1 MSQFVQL
8 SDIQFN
14 THKNAQKYPT
24 VSPSKKS
31 DIVLSKSRL
40 LNQPILLPPTGVE
53 IVKKALRIPCY
64 TIANNAGVDAQE
76 VVTKVQ
82 QGADGYDAMN
92 DAYVDMMKTGIIDPT
107 KVRNGVFPKGFKPK
121 KRSNHSPE

>member
-1 MSQFVQL
+1 M
-8 SDIQFN
+8 
-14 THKNAQKYPT
+14 
-24 VSPSKKS
+24 
-31 DIVLSKSRL
+31 
-40 LNQPILLPPTGVE
+40 E

-82 QGADGYDAMN
+82 QGAEGYDAMN

-107 KVRNGVFPKGFKPK
+107 KVRKGVFPKGFKLK
-121 KRSNHSPE
+121 KSSNHSPE